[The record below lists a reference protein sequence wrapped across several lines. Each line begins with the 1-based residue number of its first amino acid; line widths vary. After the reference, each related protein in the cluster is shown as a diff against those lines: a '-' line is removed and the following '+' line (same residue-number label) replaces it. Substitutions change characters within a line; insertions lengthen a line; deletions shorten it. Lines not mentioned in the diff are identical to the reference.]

1 MKKIEAVIRITR
13 LQEVKN
19 ALGSIPIK
27 GMMVTEIRERDR
39 QKGVTQWIGGD
50 EYTLDFAPRLKLDL
64 IVEDEQAEDVV
75 GIILASART
84 GKIGDGMV
92 VVSTIDDFV
101 YISTQEEQK
110 STHRNGSRFDA
121 NHPALAGTL

>member
-13 LQEVKN
+13 LEEVKN
-19 ALGSIPIK
+19 ALSSIPII
-27 GMMVTEIRERDR
+27 GMTVTEIRERDR
-39 QKGVTQWIGGD
+39 QQGAVQWMGGD
-50 EYTLDFAPRLKLDL
+50 EYTLDFLPRLKLDL

-75 GIILASART
+75 DTILASART

-110 STHRNGSRFDA
+110 SARRNGSRVDA
-121 NHPALAGTL
+121 NHEALAGAL